1 MGDLNN
7 ALNEKTQKLQNEKV
21 ELNSKYQAQLTQ
33 NNDLQQLLNEYRDKI
48 AELEDKIDGGTGSGN
63 GIGNGTGGGNGSGIG
78 NGKGDGNN
86 ESINISEEDKKKL
99 DEIKAKE
106 KKEAE
111 IKAKKAK
118 IEKYKGSDDQ
128 KIEEKKEENAK
139 PKVIAGQLPPL
150 SAEDEKI
157 VQKFKKQLKVGLPAP
172 LIKKKMKAAKAGHL
186 LAYVFPEEAAK
197 LFEKQKNALPEL
209 SEEDKKKLAKYKQ
222 MKKVGLPPVVI
233 KKKDEAIQC

>member
-106 KKEAE
+106 KKEA
-111 IKAKKAK
+111 
-118 IEKYKGSDDQ
+118 
-128 KIEEKKEENAK
+128 KKEENAK

-197 LFEKQKNALPEL
+197 LFEKQKN
-209 SEEDKKKLAKYKQ
+209 
-222 MKKVGLPPVVI
+222 
-233 KKKDEAIQC
+233 

>member
-63 GIGNGTGGGNGSGIG
+63 GIGNGTGDGNGSGTG
-78 NGKGDGNN
+78 NGKGDEN
-86 ESINISEEDKKKL
+86 EIVNISEEDKKKL

-111 IKAKKAK
+111 IKA
-118 IEKYKGSDDQ
+118 
-128 KIEEKKEENAK
+128 
-139 PKVIAGQLPPL
+139 
-150 SAEDEKI
+150 
-157 VQKFKKQLKVGLPAP
+157 
-172 LIKKKMKAAKAGHL
+172 
-186 LAYVFPEEAAK
+186 
-197 LFEKQKNALPEL
+197 
-209 SEEDKKKLAKYKQ
+209 
-222 MKKVGLPPVVI
+222 
-233 KKKDEAIQC
+233 